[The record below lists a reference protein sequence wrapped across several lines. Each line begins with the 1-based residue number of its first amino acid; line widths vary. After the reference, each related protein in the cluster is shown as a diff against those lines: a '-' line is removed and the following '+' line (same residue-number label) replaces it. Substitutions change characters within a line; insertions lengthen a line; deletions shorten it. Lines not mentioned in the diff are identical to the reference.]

1 MHYWLLYGYQSKLHK
16 LTINKKSVVE
26 NATLY
31 FLLFLFSQYFDR
43 KIIDT
48 LSDMVELYKQSE
60 NLSEEW

>member
-31 FLLFLFSQYFDR
+31 FWLFLFSQYFDR

-48 LSDMVELYKQSE
+48 LSDMVELYK
-60 NLSEEW
+60 